1 MHSRLFQE
9 PAATLQLRQQGGK
22 LSRQGQ
28 AWQPNPTLDAL
39 KPRPNDLVL
48 LHMPALPD
56 SHQYMPGLSP
66 SSNAT
71 ITIRSQGGNTY
82 MRTALSV
89 FILRQVC
96 WWWWCLW
103 WWLRIWQGCY
113 SMRALS
119 LLVCNILEDKY
130 IIFSLCWLPRYC
142 LSTAFDLI
150 PCCHLQEISNYS
162 DSNYSSIKRASKY
175 QNCKPWRLRWQYPPL
190 SPACHNICGCQ
201 VTRGCQVPGGRCLSS
216 VKSKCNNILLSS

>member
-1 MHSRLFQE
+1 MNTSCNSALVVVTLWISCCTFKTCFWCSKTLSHLLLLFQE
-9 PAATLQLRQQGGK
+9 PAAMRQLRQQGGK

-66 SSNAT
+66 SSTET

-96 WWWWCLW
+96 WWWWWLW

-113 SMRALS
+113 QRRALS
-119 LLVCNILEDKY
+119 LLVCNILED
-130 IIFSLCWLPRYC
+130 ISSLCWMSRYC
-142 LSTAFDLI
+142 LCGL
-150 PCCHLQEISNYS
+150 PISRFWS
-162 DSNYSSIKRASKY
+162 DPLLPS
-175 QNCKPWRLRWQYPPL
+175 WRNVKL
-190 SPACHNICGCQ
+190 S
-201 VTRGCQVPGGRCLSS
+201 
-216 VKSKCNNILLSS
+216 